1 MRSPREH
8 QCRNVQAFTLVELLT
23 VIVVIAILTSLLL
36 PALTKAKGRVQTLA
50 CINNLK
56 ELEGSCHLYTSDFN
70 DYLPPN
76 NPITLTTLANGARA
90 VSAMNYD
97 SWCPGMAPT
106 DINTVNLSQ
115 GLIFPYNR
123 SPFIY
128 RCPADTSTI
137 NGSSTT
143 LRTRSYSMDVSLNS
157 DQANSTYIKY
167 TDIKQQPA
175 TDLFDLIDAHPLD
188 IQDAPF
194 DISGKDSLW
203 STDWLNLPADR
214 HNQGANLTFVDGHAE
229 YWKWHAPKVYY
240 GDYTPAYSVADLADL
255 QRLQAAAKPDVN

>member
-128 RCPADTSTI
+128 NFNASKAFAVRHCRVSPGKGGRCRWRGGGWGGPLQTQMPW
-137 NGSSTT
+137 
-143 LRTRSYSMDVSLNS
+143 LRRCCS
-157 DQANSTYIKY
+157 
-167 TDIKQQPA
+167 KQRPI
-175 TDLFDLIDAHPLD
+175 THD
-188 IQDAPF
+188 
-194 DISGKDSLW
+194 
-203 STDWLNLPADR
+203 
-214 HNQGANLTFVDGHAE
+214 
-229 YWKWHAPKVYY
+229 PKSRPRRNPVIC
-240 GDYTPAYSVADLADL
+240 
-255 QRLQAAAKPDVN
+255 K